1 LTLSIQS
8 LRSFT
13 QLDEQQPALS
23 RLKEDGHSR
32 PTRESTIKGV
42 YTMQLDIRP
51 FNEEST
57 DQSITS
63 DSRTNT
69 FMDDLRAR
77 VAANDEKQRQKW
89 TKAVKPAAARK
100 PLTPARPDWLN
111 APKPA
116 QTASKQPATPPRSR
130 PPGSPKKKR
139 SE

>member
-1 LTLSIQS
+1 
-8 LRSFT
+8 
-13 QLDEQQPALS
+13 
-23 RLKEDGHSR
+23 
-32 PTRESTIKGV
+32 
-42 YTMQLDIRP
+42 MQLDIRP
-51 FNEEST
+51 FSEEANNESV
-57 DQSITS
+57 SS

-89 TKAVKPAAARK
+89 AKAVKPTATKK

-111 APKPA
+111 APKTEKA
-116 QTASKQPATPPRSR
+116 AIPATAKRTR